1 MCGFC
6 AKSNTAV
13 NCLVSDNS
21 KKSIPFSH
29 NSTFNT
35 LCRIGFY
42 TVKVYQILYQNL
54 NQFMKT
60 QEYLLER
67 LYFQM
72 IIRKSV
78 TFFIYQEEHIVQNH
92 F

>member
-6 AKSNTAV
+6 AKKVILQSI
-13 NCLVSDNS
+13 VSFQIIA

-42 TVKVYQILYQNL
+42 TVNIWPSFALD
-54 NQFMKT
+54 F
-60 QEYLLER
+60 E
-67 LYFQM
+67 
-72 IIRKSV
+72 
-78 TFFIYQEEHIVQNH
+78 
-92 F
+92 